1 MGVGPNLKVGLGQ
14 SGVGHM
20 AIASIF
26 FFLMSLMVKLCQDLP
41 ISQIVFFRGVV
52 AMGLCLIQLKM
63 AKVNPWGT
71 HKKYLFLRG
80 LFGTTALILFFTT
93 LHLIPM
99 ATAVTI
105 QYLSPI
111 FTAFLTTLILKEV
124 FFRGQ
129 LLFFGLS
136 FTGVAIIQGY
146 SGGDWL
152 PVIIGVAAAFFA
164 ACAYTCIRKIQ
175 ALGGEHPLVIIFYFP
190 LVTIPLISP
199 KVVMDWVNPSA
210 EQWLY
215 LIGVGIFVQIAQYYM
230 TRAYQM
236 GEGSVVSIAGYLG
249 VIWAALGGTLFF
261 DEILSP
267 TTIVG
272 IVFVLAGI
280 VGNTLYRLKIERVVR
295 ARA

>member
-1 MGVGPNLKVGLGQ
+1 MGVGQGPAVGLRQ

-20 AIASIF
+20 AVASIF
-26 FFLMSLMVKLCQDLP
+26 FFLMSLMVKLCKDLP

-52 AMGLCLIQLKM
+52 AMILCLIQLKL

-80 LFGTTALILFFTT
+80 LFGTTALILFFTS

-111 FTAFLTTLILKEV
+111 FTAFLTTLILKEA
-124 FFRGQ
+124 FYRGQ
-129 LLFFGLS
+129 LVFFS
-136 FTGVAIIQGY
+136 FSFAGVAIIQGF
-146 SGGDWL
+146 SGGEWL
-152 PVIIGVAAAFFA
+152 PVMIGVAAAFFA

-199 KVVMDWVNPSA
+199 KVAMDWVSPSG

-215 LIGVGIFVQIAQYYM
+215 LIGVGVFVQIAQYFM
-230 TRAYQM
+230 TRAYQL

-249 VIWAALGGTLFF
+249 VIWAAIGGTIFF
-261 DEILSP
+261 HEILAP
-267 TTIVG
+267 TTMVG
-272 IVFVLAGI
+272 IVFVLIGI
-280 VGNTLYRLKIERVVR
+280 VGNTLYRFKIERVAR